1 MRMMLSFLEDVIIE
15 NKQAM
20 EMSRICLHILNEND
34 PGMCNYHLIQ
44 SQHRDEIPGVSYD
57 HHRRNKLQHGHR
69 LQV

>member
-44 SQHRDEIPGVSYD
+44 SQHRDEIPGVMIAGIYGMNVS
-57 HHRRNKLQHGHR
+57 LIQ
-69 LQV
+69 